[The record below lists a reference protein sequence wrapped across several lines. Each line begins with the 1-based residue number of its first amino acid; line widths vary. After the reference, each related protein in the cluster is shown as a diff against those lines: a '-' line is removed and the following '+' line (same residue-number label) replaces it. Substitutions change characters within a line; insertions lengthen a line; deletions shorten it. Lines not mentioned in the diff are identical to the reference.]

1 LDERRFTALLREA
14 PTVARAIFEGKVMSS
29 KPWWKEPTRGQWITF
44 FAAWIGW
51 VMDAFDFTIFLLVM
65 PEIAQHFGVSETATT
80 FTVTLTLATRLLGGI
95 VAGSLA
101 DRFGRKLPLLISVVW
116 FALCDGAI
124 AFAPSFGWIVALRV
138 LFGFGMGAEWTSGTT
153 LAMENW
159 PERSRGIASGFLQ
172 GSWAI
177 GYLLASTVYTF
188 VAWRTLFII
197 AALPALLAFP
207 MRIWVPE
214 SHAPVHGATGTSIS
228 FRQLL
233 SAGVLRRLVWASAS
247 LSLCMCTYYAF
258 TGAHSFLLLDELHL
272 PKAAAMAQVKLFNVG
287 MLAGAVASGALVR
300 RCGVLAAVVYPS
312 LIMIPLL
319 PLYVG
324 VFPSVL
330 WLGSLLAGLVGVG
343 WSGIVPLYLT
353 GLFAPEVRAR
363 AVGIAYHVGAC
374 VAALI
379 PWLTA
384 LLKGALAPHT
394 AYPWAWAIFLITAA
408 CELFLALLLL
418 AQPKEMVGIPG
429 ESLSAPSTTGALGE
443 AA

>member
-1 LDERRFTALLREA
+1 MD
-14 PTVARAIFEGKVMSS
+14 SQ
-29 KPWWKEPTRGQWITF
+29 PWWKEPTRGQWITF

-65 PEIAQHFGVSETATT
+65 PAIAQHFGVSDTAATL
-80 FTVTLTLATRLLGGI
+80 TVSLTLATRLLGSF

-124 AFAPSFGWIVALRV
+124 AFAPTFAWIVALRV
-138 LFGFGMGAEWTSGTT
+138 LFGLGMGAEWTSGTT

-159 PERSRGIASGFLQ
+159 PERSRSIASGVLQ

-177 GYLLASTVYTF
+177 GYLLASTAYAF
-188 VAWRTLFII
+188 VEWRTLFII
-197 AALPALLAFP
+197 AALPALLALP
-207 MRIWVPE
+207 MRIWIPE
-214 SHAPVHGATGTSIS
+214 SHAPAHGAGGPGIS

-233 SAGVLRRLVWASAS
+233 SADVLPRLAWAAAT
-247 LSLCMCTYYAF
+247 LSFGMCTYYAM
-258 TGAHSFLLLDELHL
+258 TGGHSFLLLGELHL
-272 PKAAAMAQVKLFNVG
+272 PKATAMVQVKLFNVG
-287 MLAGAVASGALVR
+287 MLAGAVACGVLVR
-300 RCGVLAAVVYPS
+300 RCGIRAAGVYPS
-312 LIMIPLL
+312 LIAIPLL
-319 PLYVG
+319 ALYVG
-324 VFPSVL
+324 GIPSLL
-330 WLGSLLAGLVGVG
+330 WLGSLLVGVAG
-343 WSGIVPLYLT
+343 VGFCGIVPLYLT
-353 GLFAPEVRAR
+353 RLFPAEVRAR

-384 LLKGALAPHT
+384 LLKGALT
-394 AYPWAWAIFLITAA
+394 AYTAHPWAWAIFAIAA
-408 CELFLALLLL
+408 TCELGLVSLLL

-429 ESLSAPSTTGALGE
+429 ESSSAPMVIDDLAE

>member
-1 LDERRFTALLREA
+1 
-14 PTVARAIFEGKVMSS
+14 MSS
-29 KPWWKEPTRGQWITF
+29 TPWWKEPTRGQWITF

-65 PEIAQHFGVSETATT
+65 PAIAQHFGVSETATT
-80 FTVTLTLATRLLGGI
+80 LTVTLTLATRLLGSI

-138 LFGFGMGAEWTSGTT
+138 LFGLGMGAEWTSGTT

-159 PERSRGIASGFLQ
+159 PERSRGIASGVLQ
-172 GSWAI
+172 GSWAV
-177 GYLLASTVYTF
+177 GYLLASTVYAF
-188 VAWRTLFII
+188 VEWRTLFII
-197 AALPALLAFP
+197 AALPVLLALP

-214 SHAPVHGATGTSIS
+214 SHAPAHGASGPGIS

-233 SAGVLRRLVWASAS
+233 SGDVLRRLVWASAS
-247 LSLCMCTYYAF
+247 LSFGMCTYYAF
-258 TGAHSFLLLDELHL
+258 TGAHSFLLLGELHL

-287 MLAGAVASGALVR
+287 MLAGAVA
-300 RCGVLAAVVYPS
+300 CGVLARRRGVRAAIVYPS
-312 LIMIPLL
+312 LVMIPLV

-324 VFPSVL
+324 VLPGVL
-330 WLGSLLAGLVGVG
+330 WAGSLLAGLVGVG
-343 WSGIVPLYLT
+343 WCGIVPLYLT
-353 GLFAPEVRAR
+353 GLFPPEVRAR

-384 LLKGALAPHT
+384 LLKGALVSHT
-394 AYPWAWAIFLITAA
+394 AHPWAWAIVLVTAA
-408 CELFLALLLL
+408 CELFLALVLL

-429 ESLSAPSTTGALGE
+429 ESLSEPMATEALAE

>member
-1 LDERRFTALLREA
+1 
-14 PTVARAIFEGKVMSS
+14 MSS
-29 KPWWKEPTRGQWITF
+29 QPWWKEPTRGQWITF

-65 PEIAQHFGVSETATT
+65 PEIAHHFGVSDTATT
-80 FTVTLTLATRLLGGI
+80 LTVSLTLATRLLGSFI
-95 VAGSLA
+95 AGSLA

-159 PERSRGIASGFLQ
+159 PERSRGIASGILQ
-172 GSWAI
+172 GSWAV
-177 GYLLASTVYTF
+177 GYLLASTVYAF
-188 VAWRTLFII
+188 VEWRTLFII
-197 AALPALLAFP
+197 AALPVLLALP

-214 SHAPVHGATGTSIS
+214 SHAPAHGASAPRIS

-233 SAGVLRRLVWASAS
+233 AAGVLRRLVWASAS
-247 LSLCMCTYYAF
+247 LSFGMCTYYAL
-258 TGAHSFLLLDELHL
+258 TGAHSFLLLGELQL

-287 MLAGAVASGALVR
+287 MLAGAVA
-300 RCGVLAAVVYPS
+300 CGVLARRRGVRAAVVFPS
-312 LIMIPLL
+312 LLVIPLL

-324 VFPSVL
+324 VVPSAL
-330 WLGSLLAGLVGVG
+330 WAGSLLAGLIGIG
-343 WSGIVPLYLT
+343 WCGIVPLYLT
-353 GLFAPEVRAR
+353 GLFSPEVRAR

-384 LLKGALAPHT
+384 VLKGALAPHT
-394 AYPWAWAIFLITAA
+394 AHPWAWAIFLIAAA
-408 CELFLALLLL
+408 CELCLAVLLL

-429 ESLSAPSTTGALGE
+429 ESLPAPIATEDLAE